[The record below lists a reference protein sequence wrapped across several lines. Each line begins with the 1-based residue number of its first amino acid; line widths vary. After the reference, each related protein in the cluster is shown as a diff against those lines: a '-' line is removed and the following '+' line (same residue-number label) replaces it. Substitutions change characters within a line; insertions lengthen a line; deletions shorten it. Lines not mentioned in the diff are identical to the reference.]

1 MTPLNPAELSAYL
14 DGELSETRAR
24 EVAAMVAANPA
35 LLDELDM
42 LGNQDAAWRV
52 AAGAAAFRPAL
63 RLQGAGDMAASGRTI
78 MVCVALFLAIAV
90 VVRGFDNLAVS
101 LVLNLVAAALISIGV
116 YVLARS
122 DPAMPPAPVAS

>member
-24 EVAAMVAANPA
+24 EVAAMIAADPA
-35 LLDELDM
+35 LLGELDM
-42 LGNQDAAWRV
+42 LGRDDAAWRV
-52 AAGAAAFRPAL
+52 AAGSAAFRPAL
-63 RLQGAGDMAASGRTI
+63 RLHAAGDMAVSGRTI

-90 VVRGFDNLAVS
+90 VVRGFDNLAAS

-116 YVLARS
+116 YVLARA
-122 DPAMPPAPVAS
+122 DPAMPPAPAAT